1 MHKQACTHTRTH
13 TQFRE
18 CLWSPLQSIQPRHIP
33 SHSNL
38 STFTH
43 RRNCPL
49 NYLVS
54 LGQILQKSEGDN
66 TGDGGGGVKSAVRRK
81 IRQPHWNET
90 WRKTITA
97 EGKVEKEWGHQGGG
111 GGQIKK
117 CGHKRRVRRKRTYW
131 QTFDQYLVLVSN
143 NQAQTFNRVWEE
155 QVISWNY
162 CGCRREDYNGNNVL
176 VWEMKNKE
184 PEGTSFP
191 QWCKYFTYLLK

>member
-1 MHKQACTHTRTH
+1 MPLISTPVNSATTHTFTLQFEHIH
-13 TQFRE
+13 TQKELPTKLFGFIRADSSKK
-18 CLWSPLQSIQPRHIP
+18 WGRQ
-33 SHSNL
+33 
-38 STFTH
+38 H
-43 RRNCPL
+43 RRR
-49 NYLVS
+49 
-54 LGQILQKSEGDN
+54 
-66 TGDGGGGVKSAVRRK
+66 GGGVKSAVRRK

-155 QVISWNY
+155 HVISWNY

-191 QWCKYFTYLLK
+191 QWCKYFTYLPK